1 MNYLDK
7 QLEILINEAP
17 QHGVPI
23 PVMEK
28 AVGPTLKFFASQLQ
42 HEKYYVLQGKN
53 NAWLVTTLSNRK
65 NTKEEKRVI
74 YAFSTKKDAE
84 AFQGIINPDI
94 RIIFLPVTHLLFQ
107 LFSVESIDSVIFRD
121 VPGNKKL
128 EVEIPRAKLQNIIQQ
143 QLRRLKLTPKNN
155 NPIPPNLA

>member
-1 MNYLDK
+1 M
-7 QLEILINEAP
+7 
-17 QHGVPI
+17 
-23 PVMEK
+23 
-28 AVGPTLKFFASQLQ
+28 
-42 HEKYYVLQGKN
+42 
-53 NAWLVTTLSNRK
+53 
-65 NTKEEKRVI
+65 
-74 YAFSTKKDAE
+74 
-84 AFQGIINPDI
+84 
-94 RIIFLPVTHLLFQ
+94 THLLFQ